1 MKVSS
6 KGQVTIPIE
15 IREEAGIVPGC
26 EMAMKLDNGRIIIEK
41 KSDSSRGKALVEL
54 MRGQGK
60 LRMSTEEILDLTRSE
75 V

>member
-15 IREEAGIVPGC
+15 IREKAGIVPGC
-26 EMAMKLDNGRIIIEK
+26 EMSMKLENGRIIIEK
-41 KSDSSRGKALVEL
+41 KSDSSRGKALVER

-60 LRMSTEEILDLTRSE
+60 LQMPTEEILDLTRSE